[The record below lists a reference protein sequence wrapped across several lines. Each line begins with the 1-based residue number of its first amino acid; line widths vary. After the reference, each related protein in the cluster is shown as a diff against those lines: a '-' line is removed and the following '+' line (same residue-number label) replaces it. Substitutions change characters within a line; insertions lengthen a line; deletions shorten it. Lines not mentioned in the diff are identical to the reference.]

1 MPRTPRGTVGDPQ
14 MMFQVTLFRDQTF
27 TIDGFAANEAIPYLL
42 RTLADAIEG
51 GAELVE
57 VPMN

>member
-1 MPRTPRGTVGDPQ
+1 VGDPQ
-14 MMFQVTLFRDQTF
+14 MMFQVTLYRDQTF
-27 TIDGFAANEAIPYLL
+27 TVDGFAADGAIPYLL
-42 RTLADAIEG
+42 RELANAIDN